1 MLSGSRPFV
10 GPFEQDDL
18 WPAIQA
24 ERKKGPPKAAIDVNA
39 MPSHLVRSF
48 DATVASRREPKRRH
62 PRKSP
67 LPSMTMPAE
76 DEIDV
81 MMLFQLLKDVGSM
94 GEEQGVAVLG
104 ARGKAIK
111 ISSVE

>member
-1 MLSGSRPFV
+1 VLSGSRPFV

-18 WPAIQA
+18 RPAIQA
-24 ERKKGPPKAAIDVNA
+24 ERKKGPTEATIDVNA
-39 MPSHLVRSF
+39 MPSRLVRSF
-48 DATVASRREPKRRH
+48 YATIASRGEPKRRH

-67 LPSMTMPAE
+67 LPTMTMAAE

-81 MMLFQLLKDVGSM
+81 MMLFQLIEDVGGM
-94 GEEQGVAVLG
+94 GEEQSVAVLIP
-104 ARGKAIK
+104 RGKAIK